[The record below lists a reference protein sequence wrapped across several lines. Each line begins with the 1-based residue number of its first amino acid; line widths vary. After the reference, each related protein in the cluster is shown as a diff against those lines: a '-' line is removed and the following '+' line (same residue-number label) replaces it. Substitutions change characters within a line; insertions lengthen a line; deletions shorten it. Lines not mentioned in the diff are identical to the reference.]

1 MIEKE
6 IKTTHI
12 RATIAINK
20 VANISNRTKF
30 TQPSLKKIKLQ
41 ALKLLMFIVMQRPKP
56 ITHDTAPK

>member
-1 MIEKE
+1 MGEKE

-30 TQPSLKKIKLQ
+30 TQPSLKRK
-41 ALKLLMFIVMQRPKP
+41 
-56 ITHDTAPK
+56 